1 MPRLGG
7 HRLCLK
13 GSPLVPSTV
22 VPGRPRQ
29 QVLRPVLVGSLKSRD
44 QARGPGTGD
53 RGDEPTASV
62 GQDGPGGCDA
72 VVERI
77 LDESST
83 GIGGSGSAHAVTL
96 ASGERA
102 SPGD

>member
-1 MPRLGG
+1 
-7 HRLCLK
+7 
-13 GSPLVPSTV
+13 
-22 VPGRPRQ
+22 
-29 QVLRPVLVGSLKSRD
+29 
-44 QARGPGTGD
+44 
-53 RGDEPTASV
+53 
-62 GQDGPGGCDA
+62 